1 MSDTSSSRQ
10 WNLLFICW
18 LIAVSATLGSLFFS
32 EVMERVPCVLCWY
45 QRIAMFPLA
54 FIFTVGLL
62 PLDVRCVRYA
72 LPIAVAGW
80 ATALYHCHAVSGRY
94 ALPIAVA
101 GWATALY
108 HCLLYL
114 GVIPES
120 MQPCTQGVSCADVK
134 IELIGFVT
142 IPLLS
147 LLGFTLIIAL
157 LLAVRKGIKQ

>member
-1 MSDTSSSRQ
+1 MSETSPSRQ

-80 ATALYHCHAVSGRY
+80 ATALYHC
-94 ALPIAVA
+94 
-101 GWATALY
+101 
-108 HCLLYL
+108 LLYL

>member
-1 MSDTSSSRQ
+1 MIGESSSRQ
-10 WNLLFICW
+10 WNQFFVCW

-54 FIFTVGLL
+54 IIFTVGLL

-72 LPIAVAGW
+72 LPF
-80 ATALYHCHAVSGRY
+80 AVSGW
-94 ALPIAVA
+94 AL
-101 GWATALY
+101 ALY
-108 HCLLYL
+108 HCLIYL
-114 GVIPES
+114 GFIPES
-120 MQPCTQGVSCADVK
+120 LQPCTQGVSCADVQ
-134 IELIGFVT
+134 IELVGFVT

-147 LLGFTLIIAL
+147 LLGFTFIIAL

>member
-1 MSDTSSSRQ
+1 MTKADADTPPRDD
-10 WNLLFICW
+10 LAVTTAFV
-18 LIAVSATLGSLFFS
+18 IALAATLGALFIG
-32 EVMERVPCVLCWY
+32 EVLGQMPCTLCWY

-54 FIFTVGLL
+54 FILTVGLF

-72 LPIAVAGW
+72 LPIALAGW
-80 ATALYHCHAVSGRY
+80 A
-94 ALPIAVA
+94 I
-101 GWATALY
+101 ALY

-120 MQPCTQGVSCADVK
+120 LQPCTQGASCADVK
-134 IELIGFVT
+134 IELVGFVT

-147 LLGFTLIIAL
+147 LLGFTLIISL

>member
-1 MSDTSSSRQ
+1 MSDTSPSRQ

-32 EVMERVPCVLCWY
+32 EVVYRFSVLVCWY
-45 QRIAMFPLA
+45 ARIVLFPQTC
-54 FIFTVGLL
+54 IFSLRVFQ
-62 PLDVRCVRYA
+62 LDVRCVGYA
-72 LPIAVAGW
+72 LPIV
-80 ATALYHCHAVSGRY
+80 
-94 ALPIAVA
+94 VA

-120 MQPCTQGVSCADVK
+120 MQPCTQGVSCTDVK

>member
-1 MSDTSSSRQ
+1 MNEISLSRH
-10 WNLLFICW
+10 WNQLFVCW

-32 EVMERVPCVLCWY
+32 EVMERAPCVLCWY
-45 QRIAMFPLA
+45 QRIAMFSLA
-54 FIFTVGLL
+54 FIFTVGLF
-62 PLDVRCVRYA
+62 PLDVRCVSYA
-72 LPIAVAGW
+72 LPIA
-80 ATALYHCHAVSGRY
+80 
-94 ALPIAVA
+94 IA

-114 GVIPES
+114 GFIPES
-120 MQPCTQGVSCADVK
+120 MKPCTQGVSCTDVK

>member
-1 MSDTSSSRQ
+1 MTDTSHSRQ
-10 WNLLFICW
+10 WNLLFVCW

-54 FIFTVGLL
+54 FIFTTGLF

-80 ATALYHCHAVSGRY
+80 ATALYHC
-94 ALPIAVA
+94 
-101 GWATALY
+101 
-108 HCLLYL
+108 LLYL
-114 GVIPES
+114 GFIPEG

-157 LLAVRKGIKQ
+157 LLAVRKGIKS

>member
-1 MSDTSSSRQ
+1 MSETSPSRQ

-54 FIFTVGLL
+54 FIFTVALF
-62 PLDVRCVRYA
+62 PLDVRSV
-72 LPIAVAGW
+72 
-80 ATALYHCHAVSGRY
+80 RY

>member
-1 MSDTSSSRQ
+1 MNSESGSGQ
-10 WNLLFICW
+10 WNQLFVCW

-32 EVMERVPCVLCWY
+32 EVMERTPCVLCWY

-54 FIFTVGLL
+54 AIFTVGLF

-72 LPIAVAGW
+72 LPIAIAGW
-80 ATALYHCHAVSGRY
+80 G
-94 ALPIAVA
+94 I
-101 GWATALY
+101 ALY
-108 HCLLYL
+108 HCLIYL
-114 GVIPES
+114 GFIPENL
-120 MQPCTQGVSCADVK
+120 QPCTQGVSCADVQ
-134 IELIGFVT
+134 IELVGFVT

>member
-1 MSDTSSSRQ
+1 
-10 WNLLFICW
+10 
-18 LIAVSATLGSLFFS
+18 
-32 EVMERVPCVLCWY
+32 MERVPCVLCWY
-45 QRIAMFPLA
+45 QRIAMFPLE

-62 PLDVRCVRYA
+62 PLDVRCV
-72 LPIAVAGW
+72 
-80 ATALYHCHAVSGRY
+80 RY

>member
-1 MSDTSSSRQ
+1 MINPSASRQ
-10 WNLLFICW
+10 WNLLFLCW
-18 LIAVSATLGSLFFS
+18 LIATSATLGSLFFS

-54 FIFTVGLL
+54 FIFTVGLF

-80 ATALYHCHAVSGRY
+80 ATALYHC
-94 ALPIAVA
+94 
-101 GWATALY
+101 
-108 HCLLYL
+108 LLYR
-114 GVIPES
+114 GFIPES
-120 MQPCTQGVSCADVK
+120 MQPCTQGASCADVK

-147 LLGFTLIIAL
+147 LLGFTILIAL
-157 LLAVRKGIKQ
+157 LLAVRKDIKS

>member
-1 MSDTSSSRQ
+1 MTDKSTSRQ
-10 WNLLFICW
+10 WNLLFVCW
-18 LIAVSATLGSLFFS
+18 LIAGAATLGSLFFS

-54 FIFTVGLL
+54 FILTVGLF

-72 LPIAVAGW
+72 LPIALAGW
-80 ATALYHCHAVSGRY
+80 A
-94 ALPIAVA
+94 I
-101 GWATALY
+101 ALY

-120 MQPCTQGVSCADVK
+120 LQPCTQGVSCADVK
-134 IELIGFVT
+134 IELVGFVT

-147 LLGFTLIIAL
+147 LLGFTLIISL

>member
-1 MSDTSSSRQ
+1 MSETSLSRQ

-54 FIFTVGLL
+54 FIFTVALF
-62 PLDVRCVRYA
+62 PLDVRSVRYA

-80 ATALYHCHAVSGRY
+80 V
-94 ALPIAVA
+94 
-101 GWATALY
+101 TALY